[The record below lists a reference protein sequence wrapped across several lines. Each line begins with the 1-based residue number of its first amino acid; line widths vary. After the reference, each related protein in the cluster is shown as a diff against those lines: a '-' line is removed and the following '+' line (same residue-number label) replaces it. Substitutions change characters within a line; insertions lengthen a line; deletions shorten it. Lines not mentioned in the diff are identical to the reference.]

1 MSVHSSEMPPEV
13 VAAFTSAAITA
24 LQELVQ
30 IDAVDEPATAPSEGE
45 IVSATMNLVRPIPGV
60 MSLLLSA
67 ESAAFLASR
76 YLPRES
82 SLSQEL
88 IDDVAGEF
96 ANVIAGQAKTMLK
109 GTPYHFTLSTPVVVR
124 AGRLADLLI
133 APDAKLVT
141 SLAFESGRLL
151 VLVNLATS
159 GA

>member
-30 IDAVDEPATAPSEGE
+30 IDVMDELATAPSEGE

-60 MSLLLSA
+60 MALLLSA
-67 ESAAFLASR
+67 ETAAYLASR
-76 YLPRES
+76 YLPHGT
-82 SLSQEL
+82 SLTQKL
-88 IDDVAGEF
+88 VDDVAGEF

-109 GTPYHFTLSTPVVVR
+109 GTLYHFTLSIPVVVR
-124 AGRLADLLI
+124 AGQFADLLI
-133 APDAKLVT
+133 APDTKLVT

-151 VLVNLATS
+151 VLVNLATF

>member
-1 MSVHSSEMPPEV
+1 MSVHSSEMPREV

-30 IDAVDEPATAPSEGE
+30 IDAVDEPATAPSEVE

-96 ANVIAGQAKTMLK
+96 ANVIAGQAK
-109 GTPYHFTLSTPVVVR
+109 
-124 AGRLADLLI
+124 
-133 APDAKLVT
+133 
-141 SLAFESGRLL
+141 
-151 VLVNLATS
+151 
-159 GA
+159 